1 MTEDRELKAG
11 AVSAEARR
19 LFTASVVAR
28 EVLRDA
34 AQALGKRNIPVMP
47 LKGVLF
53 QHVLYADPAERDLR
67 DVDVL
72 VPEDRFP
79 EAIAVLVEHGFE
91 PRNAGRSWIEV
102 GLRSPRG
109 LPLDLHRRLFCSF
122 RYHMPTEDLF
132 RRASVDSTFVG
143 QPLCILHPHDA
154 FAHLVGKF
162 VSDHVPSEARPRLLE
177 LTKLAR
183 HFELEPAPLARHLVE
198 CGLARAAR
206 HVLGQGAHELGE
218 PFFDAVLRELPG
230 DPLGQWL
237 VSLAGML
244 EDRFQERSKLASLS
258 AHLLNS
264 SLPRGA
270 TSLGMAAVYA
280 ARHAQLSRAKG
291 ARGGYWA
298 PFFSA
303 SSSSA
308 RRKASSARRP

>member
-1 MTEDRELKAG
+1 MKPP
-11 AVSAEARR
+11 SAESRR
-19 LFTASVVAR
+19 LFTASIVAR

-34 AQALGKRNIPVMP
+34 AHALGERKIPVMP

-53 QHVLYADPAERDLR
+53 QHVLYADPTERDLR

-72 VPEDRFP
+72 VPEARFP
-79 EAIAVLVEHGFE
+79 EAIEVLLQRGFE

-122 RYHMPTEDLF
+122 RYRMPTDDVF
-132 RRASVDSTFVG
+132 RRAAVDSEWLG
-143 QPLCILHPHDA
+143 APLWLPDPRDA

-177 LTKLAR
+177 LGKLAQ
-183 HFELEPAPLARHLVE
+183 HFQLEAAPLARHLVE

-206 HVLGQGAHELGE
+206 HVLGQGARELGE
-218 PFFDAVLRELPG
+218 PIFEAVLRELPD
-230 DPLGQWL
+230 DPLGQRL
-237 VSLAGML
+237 VTLADLL
-244 EDRFQERSKLASLS
+244 EKRFTERSRLASLS
-258 AHLLNS
+258 AHLLNT

-270 TSLGMAAVYA
+270 TSLGMAALYA
-280 ARHAQLSRAKG
+280 ARHAQLTRARG
-291 ARGGYWA
+291 AGGGYWA

-308 RRKASSARRP
+308 LRKASSARRS